1 MRRLESRVRLLQRSH
16 GPLDRW
22 RMLRL
27 APADRKC
34 CSGSSLGRQLGK
46 VCVGR
51 PAVNHPFRLWV
62 GVWLAQARLIR

>member
-16 GPLDRW
+16 KLFDRW
-22 RMLRL
+22 FMLRR
-27 APADRKC
+27 APARRKC
-34 CSGSSLGRQLGK
+34 CSGSSLGRHLGK
-46 VCVGR
+46 VCVSR